1 MNDWFFLI
9 NFHIGIIRGESRT
22 KCWNEKKRSLKII
35 TKSFFQGWMS
45 DWMSALIE
53 WIYFFL
59 FDYRILHNY
68 FQFWF
73 FACQNLSFSE
83 KSFWK
88 YKYQRCLSNSAFW
101 LCKNICCLS
110 LLKILQSWKYEKY
123 FCCIAFILLL

>member
-22 KCWNEKKRSLKII
+22 KCWNKKRSLKIM
-35 TKSFFQGWMS
+35 TKVFSNGEWV
-45 DWMSALIE
+45 IE
-53 WIYFFL
+53 CPPWLNEFTFL
-59 FDYRILHNY
+59 FDYRILYNY
-68 FQFWF
+68 FQFRI

-110 LLKILQSWKYEKY
+110 LLKILLSWKYEKY